1 MKKKFGILLLTLALA
16 ALLLIPAVGLADAGS
31 FAGDT
36 DFGSDW
42 GSDFG
47 SDWGSSSDWDD
58 DWSSSSSSWDD
69 DDDYYYSGSDYTTT
83 SSDDGGGISFGAII
97 IVVIIIVLILGRS
110 KSKGAAKN
118 TTNQPVR
125 VNAGAQRT
133 MLPMTIAQLKQMD
146 PNFSEEAMKEH
157 IANLYIRMQN
167 CWSTKNW
174 EEMRASMTDSLFNQ
188 MGSQLQT
195 LIRGRQTNYVER
207 IAVLG
212 VDLTGFG
219 QDENKDMLTAIVQTR
234 IVDYTLRD
242 DNGELVSGSR
252 TAEKF
257 LTYEWLMV
265 RSKGAVTGTVN
276 GQEAR
281 NCPNCGAPLDL
292 NHTAKCNYCGSIIT
306 AEEHDWVLSAI
317 KGISQRT
324 S

>member
-1 MKKKFGILLLTLALA
+1 MKKKFGILLLTIALA
-16 ALLLIPAVGLADAGS
+16 ALLIVPAVGLADAGS
-31 FAGDT
+31 FSGDT

-42 GSDFG
+42 GSD
-47 SDWGSSSDWDD
+47 WGSSSSGWDD
-58 DWSSSSSSWDD
+58 DWSSSWDD
-69 DDDYYYSGSDYTTT
+69 DDDYDYNYSSTGSDWGD
-83 SSDDGGGISFGAII
+83 SDGGGVSVGA
-97 IVVIIIVLILGRS
+97 VVIVLLIVLIILR
-110 KSKGAAKN
+110 KNKKQAAKN
-118 TTNQPVR
+118 TSNQPVR

-133 MLPMTIAQLKQMD
+133 MLPMTIAQLRQMD

-167 CWSTKNW
+167 CWSTKQW

-188 MGSQLQT
+188 MNSQLQT

-242 DNGELVSGSR
+242 DTGELVSGSR
-252 TAEKF
+252 SAEKF

-265 RSKGAVTGTVN
+265 RSKGAATGTID
-276 GQEAR
+276 GQEAK

-292 NHTAKCNYCGSIIT
+292 NHTAKCAYCGTIIT